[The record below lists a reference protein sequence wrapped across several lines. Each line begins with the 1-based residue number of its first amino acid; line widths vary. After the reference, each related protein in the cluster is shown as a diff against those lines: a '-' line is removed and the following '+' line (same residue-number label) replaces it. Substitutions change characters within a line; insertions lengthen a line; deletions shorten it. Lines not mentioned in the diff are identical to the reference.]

1 MKDIIKKVYSKF
13 YFYFPFFV
21 KPIEYSYYYI
31 NNIFC
36 DKRKYKDEMKEGKE
50 ILEKIIEDKNYY
62 YVIIDKGIGDAL
74 IVAQYAHYLE
84 QKYKKNIAFILKKE
98 QIDIVNKFDYIKKII
113 GCSNEELQKI
123 ELYITRN
130 SLYETDEYKYCFFEM
145 KISKNGK
152 RNWSSAHWNK
162 KIMLSERY
170 KKYVFSLSEEATA
183 YKVNEER
190 SLNCLKNIKEKY
202 KIRNNSILLI
212 PYANTVPH
220 INNTFWEKLAIQISN
235 KGYTVYTNIGNTKK
249 EKPIQNTLGITMTLD
264 EVFNVSKEFN
274 SIITIRCGLAE
285 YLGLTNPNMIVINDN
300 SKNYDRW
307 DDINTYSS
315 KKTIKNIY
323 INNKKN
329 DILINE
335 IISEIGG

>member
-1 MKDIIKKVYSKF
+1 MEDIIKKIYSKF
-13 YFYFPFFV
+13 YFYFPFLV

-36 DKRKYKDEMKEGKE
+36 NKRKYKSEMKEGKG
-50 ILEKIIEDKNYY
+50 ILKKIIEDKSYY

-74 IVAQYAHYLE
+74 IVALYAYYLE
-84 QKYKKNIAFILKKE
+84 QKYKKNIAFIVKKG

-130 SLYETDEYKYCFFEM
+130 NLYETDEYKYCFFEM
-145 KISKNGK
+145 KISKNGI

-170 KKYVFSLSEEATA
+170 KKYVFNLSKETTS
-183 YKVNEER
+183 YKVNEGR
-190 SLNCLKNIKEKY
+190 SLKYTKDIKEKY
-202 KIRNNSILLI
+202 KISNNSILLI
-212 PYANTVPH
+212 PYANTVPN
-220 INNTFWEKLAIQISN
+220 INNTFWEKLAIQLLN
-235 KGYTVYTNIGNTKK
+235 NGYTIYTNIGDAKK
-249 EKPIQNTLGITMTLD
+249 EKPIQNTLGINMTLD
-264 EVFNVSKEFN
+264 EVFNVSKEFS

-300 SKNYDRW
+300 SKNYDGW
-307 DDINTYSS
+307 DDINIYSS

-335 IISEIGG
+335 IINEIGG